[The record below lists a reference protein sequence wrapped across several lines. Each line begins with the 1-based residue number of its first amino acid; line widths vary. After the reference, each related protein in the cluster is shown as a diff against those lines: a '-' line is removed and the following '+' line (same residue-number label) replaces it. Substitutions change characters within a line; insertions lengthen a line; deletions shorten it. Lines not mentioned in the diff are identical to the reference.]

1 MSHIFAPVKTITGVP
16 DTKISP
22 QGSGGNN
29 MKYEIFNIA
38 ESGKKVARLEANR
51 DFKDRVVNKHKKSL
65 KKCGMLIPA
74 VVTEAT
80 KAIQEGLKV
89 VDFATG
95 EILDAEAAK
104 DYLVLL
110 DANHRY
116 KAHLELLEED
126 KDYKGVFSAMRP
138 LSEMQV
144 ASMLAEINTVT
155 NPWRGGDYGKGAKMA
170 NMDKDLPILDFV
182 NEMTSK
188 EFSLDAASK
197 WATLTGKITKSVMA
211 DAMNQ
216 NIADVL
222 KGGADKVE
230 RGRRLLEAARHSL
243 TDRVLK
249 KRYIPDWIISKYEK
263 ADDGNKVQTIEG
275 IVNFFKQL
283 GRNDGDMIEN
293 AKGRRGEITVEQVIY
308 QRLNEAYD
316 RYLEA
321 A

>member
-1 MSHIFAPVKTITGVP
+1 
-16 DTKISP
+16 
-22 QGSGGNN
+22 
-29 MKYEIFNIA
+29 MKKEIFNIA

-51 DFKDRVVNKHKKSL
+51 YFKSKIINKHKKSL

-80 KAIQEGLKV
+80 KAIEEGLLV

-110 DANHRY
+110 YANHRY
-116 KAHLELLEED
+116 KAHLELQAED
-126 KDYKGVFSAMRP
+126 KDYKGKFFAMYP

-155 NPWRGGDYGKGAKMA
+155 NPWRGADYGNGAKMA

-182 NEMTSK
+182 NEMTDK
-188 EFSLDAASK
+188 DFSLDAASK

-216 NIADVL
+216 NIAEVL
-222 KGGADKVE
+222 EGGADKVE
-230 RGRRLLEAARHSL
+230 RGRKLLEAARHSL

-263 ADDGNKVQTIEG
+263 ADDGNKVQTIED

-283 GRNDGDMIEN
+283 GRNDGDLIEN
-293 AKGRRGEITVEQVIY
+293 AKGRRGEITTEQVIY

>member
-1 MSHIFAPVKTITGVP
+1 
-16 DTKISP
+16 
-22 QGSGGNN
+22 
-29 MKYEIFNIA
+29 
-38 ESGKKVARLEANR
+38 
-51 DFKDRVVNKHKKSL
+51 
-65 KKCGMLIPA
+65 
-74 VVTEAT
+74 
-80 KAIQEGLKV
+80 
-89 VDFATG
+89 
-95 EILDAEAAK
+95 
-104 DYLVLL
+104 
-110 DANHRY
+110 
-116 KAHLELLEED
+116 
-126 KDYKGVFSAMRP
+126 MRP